1 MTHMLLKLK
10 NLALA
15 LLLASGLL
23 FILAPVATTSALDCD
38 ASTKNAIQC
47 GSNNVSGTTGNAQK
61 TVNDTITSV
70 INILSVI
77 VGIVAVIMIIFGGF
91 RYVTS
96 AGDTT
101 KVAGAKNTIL
111 YAVIGLVIVALAQV
125 IAKFVLGKATKVA
138 P

>member
-1 MTHMLLKLK
+1 MTHMLFKLK
-10 NLALA
+10 NLALS
-15 LLLASGLL
+15 LLVIAGLL
-23 FILAPVATTSALDCD
+23 IVLTPAATSALDCD

-70 INILSVI
+70 INILSVL
-77 VGIVAVIMIIFGGF
+77 VGIAAVIMIIIGGF
-91 RYVTS
+91 RYITS

-125 IAKFVLGKATKVA
+125 IVKFVLGKATKVA